1 MEPAAGT
8 YPPRPLTPREKAVLI
23 AMIERGVTMDDDTPV
38 SDADRSRWLAQ
49 VAHTRAG
56 RPCGCGTC
64 PSIGLTDVD
73 GLTPELQDDR
83 VVLQASATG
92 ALLLLFVD
100 EDRLSELELAPMSDK
115 TSFHQFPDPDGM
127 SFFE

>member
-1 MEPAAGT
+1 MEPAGGT
-8 YPPRPLTPREKAVLI
+8 YPPRPLTPREAAVLV

-49 VAHTRAG
+49 MIRTRAG
-56 RPCGCGTC
+56 RPCGCVSC

-73 GLTPELQDDR
+73 GSTPELHDDR

-100 EDRLSELELAPMSDK
+100 EDRLSELELAPLSDK
-115 TSFHQFPDPDGM
+115 TSFNQFPDPDGLR
-127 SFFE
+127 FFE